1 MGRRSKER
9 SGGKGK
15 KEREPASPREVIH
28 RRAYWFDRA
37 RSLSELHGWAPTEA
51 GDGQGLVGRYRA
63 AIHRP
68 IGELSSAELHTLLT
82 QGTDPHFL
90 APVALE
96 RLRGPLGLDERA
108 LLGDVLRLPR
118 AFWRLRPFLEAEL
131 RELAAAILAT
141 LGEDADEPS
150 ALARELTRLLE
161 RA

>member
-1 MGRRSKER
+1 MASRVAVVRSVGLAGHR
-9 SGGKGK
+9 L
-15 KEREPASPREVIH
+15 PA
-28 RRAYWFDRA
+28 
-37 RSLSELHGWAPTEA
+37 L
-51 GDGQGLVGRYRA
+51 GQGLVPVRRLFVVARLVGRYRA

-118 AFWRLRPFLEAEL
+118 EFWRLRPFLEAEL